1 MSIAV
6 GSTVDWVTL
15 DRATGKPASSVRTS
29 VLAIEDVTTGSG
41 NQIRCAV
48 LSCNR
53 FAPVSQLFP
62 IGDAPAVE
70 KERHVKEPP
79 KMVQRSSTSELD
91 ADRWRAGDSTAEVGN
106 NRQSESNGNRS
117 SLSASGHREGH
128 DSIRS
133 KATSSDIPDQR
144 ASANATKVVAID
156 FLNVLV
162 RAWHAGKPTETHAVR
177 SLFQTV
183 ANTIRK
189 LKPKHVVFALDGGHA
204 MRSQLLPE
212 YKAHRPDPEPGL
224 QAQKALAEQVL
235 QICGFQ
241 AVRVPDWEADDVLAS
256 LVCKHPD
263 TVIVSSDKD
272 LLALSGQAERCRIYH
287 PWQDGAFVTAEEK
300 LGVPAGQV
308 TDFLALCGDTSDGIP
323 GVKGCGPK
331 TALQLLK
338 EFDSLEGI
346 LTASVTGQIKGAIG
360 QKLKEQH
367 HTAFLCRRVVELNVS
382 LPLPELQ
389 PWRPVA
395 DWQHRLQELRLGS
408 VAAIVESLLKDP
420 AAISL
425 QNPDAA
431 VTAEPQI
438 EQQTAEPS
446 AWMITQH
453 SAGRSYRGTTTE
465 NPWRRDSDQYLAWQ
479 QGFEGLPLDLT
490 RRPAIA
496 AKPKGLFGDDDE

>member
-29 VLAIEDVTTGSG
+29 VLAFEDVKTGSG
-41 NQIRCAV
+41 EQIRCAV

-62 IGDAPAVE
+62 IGDAPTVE
-70 KERHVKEPP
+70 KEKRHASEPRQSPPASQLVANGRQPGSP
-79 KMVQRSSTSELD
+79 KDETKTTPQVSRPP
-91 ADRWRAGDSTAEVGN
+91 AGDRKKPEATGRHPGRLEC
-106 NRQSESNGNRS
+106 SNVS
-117 SLSASGHREGH
+117 V
-128 DSIRS
+128 I
-133 KATSSDIPDQR
+133 
-144 ASANATKVVAID
+144 AID

-189 LKPKHVVFALDGGHA
+189 LQPKHVVFALDGGHA

-256 LVCKHPD
+256 IACRHPD

-331 TALQLLK
+331 TALQLLQD
-338 EFDSLEGI
+338 FDSLEGI
-346 LTASVTGQIKGAIG
+346 LTAAVTGRIKSATMSE
-360 QKLKEQH
+360 KLKQQRE
-367 HTAFLCRRVVELNVS
+367 AALLCRRVVELNLS

-389 PWRPVA
+389 PWKPVA
-395 DWQHRLQELRLGS
+395 GWQNRLQELRLGS
-408 VAAIVESLLKDP
+408 VASIVESLLKDP
-420 AAISL
+420 AAIAL

-431 VTAEPQI
+431 VTAEPQV
-438 EQQTAEPS
+438 QPQTAEPS

-453 SAGRSYRGTTTE
+453 SAGRSYRGTATE

-479 QGFEGLPLDLT
+479 QGFDGLPLDLT
-490 RRPAIA
+490 RRPEVA